1 MPDLESQYASCS
13 LRVLIQKMHQLK
25 AQGLLTASDP
35 KKEYARC
42 EQEYVNQFPYFLD
55 LFDRYPAIWGLVVE
69 NRSRKYLG

>member
-1 MPDLESQYASCS
+1 
-13 LRVLIQKMHQLK
+13 MHQLK

-35 KKEYARC
+35 KKEYARF